1 MLRRSAL
8 REIRQ
13 SLGRYLAILSIVALG
28 VGFFAGLKVTRS
40 CMVKTAAD
48 YVSQQS
54 LYDFKLVSTL
64 GYDDDSAR
72 RVAAADGV
80 KNVEVSKTLDVLITD
95 RSGSERVFK
104 AITLNRHLNR
114 PLLQK
119 GRMPR
124 SGSECVVD
132 SHCSGIAVGDVIR
145 LAADNEKSTKKRLR
159 RRSYRVVGTIASP
172 LYLDYNRGSTSL
184 GDGTVSGF
192 FALLPSGFRGSTGS
206 ELYVSVETG
215 SAAFSNAY
223 DRDIRNQKRGIR
235 KAAKAASAA
244 RRQKLVRSAR
254 SRLNK
259 QKARY
264 RRSRAAC
271 EKEKQQSEEKL
282 EAAAARLDQAEA
294 QLAEQK
300 ADLMRRQTRLQ
311 NARRQLD
318 TGIQRLD
325 SSIDRIKKALA
336 QASAGAG
343 AGGAQDIAAPG
354 GSGSGT
360 GTGDPGSGTGTGGSG
375 SGTGTGDPGSGT
387 GTGDPGSGTGTG
399 DPGSGTGTGGDS
411 ENGAAQLNTLKQQ
424 LQRKRR
430 QLQRQ
435 RAQVDSGLSRISDG
449 LRELRSGSE
458 ELAAQRQSW
467 QSGKAEA
474 EAEFAAAEKKLDRA
488 AARLDKAERSIDD
501 ISAGRTY
508 VLTRAANPGYATYES
523 NTSILSSVA
532 RVFPL
537 FFFLVAALV
546 CMTTMTRMI
555 DEQRAQIGVLKALGF
570 GNRAILG
577 KYLFYAGSAGGIG
590 ALSGYFLGTWLF
602 PAAIWKAYGSMY
614 DFSDRIAYVFSP
626 RLFLLSL
633 GAALLCTVG
642 TAWICCAGELR
653 SAPAA
658 LLRPKAPHAGR
669 RILLERI
676 RPLWNHISFLWKVS
690 LRNIFRYKKRF
701 LMMIVGISGCTALL
715 VAGFGIRTTIAGI
728 GDYQYNEI
736 DKYDYTVTFSGDSS
750 AARQQAFRRSV
761 QSGSAGAQ
769 VRFLNQESVEF
780 SNAGKTRTVTLVT
793 DRAAGF
799 SDFVDLHSEERA
811 VAFPRRG
818 TAVLC
823 QRLQEHYGVRVGDT
837 VTLTQGSR
845 RMRVKVSGFCDN
857 YINDYIYISRETYA
871 DGFGREPRLKTAWVR
886 LPDASAAAVRASAAK
901 ARKCDRV
908 TAVSTNR
915 DMLDRIDEMMSS
927 LTAVVLLI
935 ILCAGAL
942 AFIVLYNLT
951 GIHITE
957 RIREIATIKVL
968 GFYPGETASY
978 VFRENFLLTAVGA
991 LVGLP
996 LGTWLLHFVV
1006 HQINVAT
1013 VYFEVRISPS
1023 GYLLSFVVTFVFA
1036 LLVALVMSRR
1046 LRRISMTES
1055 LKSIE

>member
-354 GSGSGT
+354 GS
-360 GTGDPGSGTGTGGSG
+360 
-375 SGTGTGDPGSGT
+375 
-387 GTGDPGSGTGTG
+387 
-399 DPGSGTGTGGDS
+399 GSGTGTGGDS

-978 VFRENFLLTAVGA
+978 VFRESFLLTAVGA